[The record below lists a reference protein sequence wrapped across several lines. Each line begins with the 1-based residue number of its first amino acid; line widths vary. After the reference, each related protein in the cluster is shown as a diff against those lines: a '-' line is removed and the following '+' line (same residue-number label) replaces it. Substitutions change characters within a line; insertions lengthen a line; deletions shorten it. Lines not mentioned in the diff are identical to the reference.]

1 MTVHA
6 DICSANRY
14 SNLTEDGE
22 HHVYGWAYCTCGA
35 DIAGV
40 PIYEVEEAQR

>member
-6 DICSANRY
+6 DICSANQY
-14 SNLTEDGE
+14 VNDAGE
-22 HHVYGWAYCTCGA
+22 HVYGWAYCTCGA

-40 PIYEVEEAQR
+40 PIYETEEGRR